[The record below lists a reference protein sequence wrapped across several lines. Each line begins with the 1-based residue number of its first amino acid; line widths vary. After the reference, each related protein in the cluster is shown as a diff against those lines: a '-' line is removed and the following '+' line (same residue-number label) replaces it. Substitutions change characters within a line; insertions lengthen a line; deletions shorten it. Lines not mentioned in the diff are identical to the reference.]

1 LLAGALLVLLWPVL
15 TLVYVAADNE
25 TDHAVASD
33 VIIVLGCPTYERN
46 VVSTTFSS
54 CLLARAHHAAD
65 LYHRGLAAHII
76 PTGGLTGPPPS
87 EAAAM
92 EQVLEGDGVASSAVM
107 LEEQARNTVQN
118 VQFSRGIM
126 QVNGWRTAI
135 LVSDPHH
142 IKRAAVVA
150 RDGGLIITTSPAT
163 TNPAWHNPDE
173 RRKNLLRD
181 TRALMTYQWEHLW
194 GGPP

>member
-1 LLAGALLVLLWPVL
+1 MLLWPVL
-15 TLVYVAADNE
+15 TFVYVATDNE

-33 VIIVLGCPTYERN
+33 VVIVFGCPSYEGN

-65 LYHRGLAAHII
+65 LYHRGLAEHII

-92 EQVLEGDGVASSAVM
+92 RQVLEGDGVPRSAIFW
-107 LEEQARNTVQN
+107 EEKAHSTVQN
-118 VQFSRGIM
+118 VQFSRAIM
-126 QVNGWRTAI
+126 QANGWRTAI

-142 IKRAAVVA
+142 IKRAAVIA
-150 RDGGLIITTSPAT
+150 RDAGLTITTSPAT
-163 TNPAWHNPDE
+163 TNPGWQNLDE

-181 TRALMTYQWEHLW
+181 TRTLMTYQWERLW

>member
-1 LLAGALLVLLWPVL
+1 MVVTLWPVL
-15 TLVYVAADNE
+15 TFVYVATDNE

-33 VIIVLGCPTYERN
+33 VIIVLGCPSYEGN

-54 CLLARAHHAAD
+54 CLLARAHHAAE
-65 LYHRGLAAHII
+65 LYHKGLAGHII
-76 PTGGLTGPPPS
+76 PTGGLTGPAPS

-92 EQVLEGDGVASSAVM
+92 GQVLEGDGVPRGAII
-107 LEEQARNTVQN
+107 LEEQARSTVQN
-118 VQFSRGIM
+118 VQFSRDIM
-126 QVNGWRTAI
+126 QANGWRTAI

-142 IKRAAVVA
+142 IKRAAVIA
-150 RDGGLIITTSPAT
+150 RDGGLNVTTSPAT
-163 TNPAWHNPDE
+163 TNPGWHNLDE

-181 TRALMTYQWEHLW
+181 ARALMTYHWEQLR